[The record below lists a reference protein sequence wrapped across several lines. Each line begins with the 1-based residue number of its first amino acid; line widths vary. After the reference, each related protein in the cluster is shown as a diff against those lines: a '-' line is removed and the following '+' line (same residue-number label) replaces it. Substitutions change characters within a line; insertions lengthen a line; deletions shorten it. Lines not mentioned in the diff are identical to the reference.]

1 VTDPF
6 ELDGPTLRLRPR
18 PYDADDL
25 AALRAALAAS
35 ADLTAVEL
43 TGATL
48 PRAVALPLV
57 DAIAVH
63 PGVTRVRVGDALDAD
78 VREALVAALCAKP
91 RPRLTA
97 RPLAPH
103 DPPPVFEAPTEA
115 ELAACERVLTAL
127 AADASLGARHP
138 RLRALAAKVARREE
152 RARDSSRRR
161 EKREQMRLAR
171 AARDHVRAAATG
183 LRASRRGDAPAPEAR
198 GPDAVIDTF
207 EQPRACYVCHA
218 AYRGVHFFYDRLCP
232 TCAAFNWEKREQ
244 TADLRGRV
252 ALVTGAR
259 VRIGYAVALKLLRA
273 GATVVATTR
282 FPRDAARRFAA
293 ERDFDDW
300 RERLTVHG
308 LDLRDLAGVER
319 FAARLT
325 ASLPRLDVLVNNAAQ
340 TVWRPPSYYAHLAP
354 METAPRD
361 ELPEA
366 VRAVLGEEGHATR
379 ALLGEGDAAMVRA
392 GSDDGTGH
400 PIDLRATN
408 SWRLAPEDV
417 ETRELLETHAINTL
431 APYLLTV
438 RLRGLMSR
446 VADVDRW
453 VVQVS
458 SPEGLFARDYR
469 SGLHAHTNMAK
480 ASLNMFV
487 RTASERW
494 ARERLWMCA
503 VDTGWVSNQNPL
515 PIAERMD
522 ALGFAPP
529 LDETD
534 AAARVCDPVFVGA
547 ATGANVCGVYLKDY
561 RPAAW

>member
-1 VTDPF
+1 MTDAF
-6 ELDGPTLRLRPR
+6 RLDGDTLRLAPR
-18 PYDADDL
+18 PLDAAGL
-25 AALRAALAAS
+25 ADVLAALAAGP
-35 ADLTAVEL
+35 ALAAVDLTD
-43 TGATL
+43 ATVPPPL
-48 PRAVALPLV
+48 ASVLVAAL
-57 DAIAVH
+57 AAH
-63 PGVTRVRVGDALDAD
+63 PGVVRARVGDALPVDD
-78 VREALVAALCAKP
+78 RESLVAALCAKP

-97 RPLAPH
+97 RPLPAPA
-103 DPPPVFEAPTEA
+103 PPPPPPTDD
-115 ELAACERVLTAL
+115 ELAACARVLTHL
-127 AADASLGARHP
+127 AASPDHAAAHP
-138 RLRALAAKVARREE
+138 SLRALAAKVARRD
-152 RARDSSRRR
+152 ARTADVARRR
-161 EKREQMRLAR
+161 ERREQAR
-171 AARDHVRAAATG
+171 RERVARDHARAEATG
-183 LRASRRGDAPAPEAR
+183 LRAGRRGEAVAEDAAGATV
-198 GPDAVIDTF
+198 GSF

-218 AYRGVHFFYDRLCP
+218 AYRSVHFFYDRLCP
-232 TCAAFNWEKREQ
+232 ACAAFNWAKRAQ

-259 VRIGYAVALKLLRA
+259 VRIGHAVALKLLRA
-273 GATVVATTR
+273 GAMVAATTR

-293 ERDFDDW
+293 EPDFDAW
-300 RERLTVHG
+300 RDRLTVHG

-325 ASLPRLDVLVNNAAQ
+325 AALPRLDVLINNAAQ

-354 METAPRD
+354 LETAPRG

-366 VRAVLGEEGHATR
+366 VRAVLGDDAAPVTR
-379 ALLGEGDAAMVRA
+379 ALPSPEEAALVRA

-400 PIDLRATN
+400 PLDLRATN

-417 ETRELLETHAINTL
+417 ETRELLEAHAINTL

-438 RLRGLMSR
+438 RLKGLMSR
-446 VADVDRW
+446 DASVDRW

-458 SPEGLFARDYR
+458 SPEGLFAREYR

-487 RTASERW
+487 RTASARW

-515 PIAERMD
+515 PIAEKMD

-547 ATGANVCGVYLKDY
+547 ATGENVCGVYLKDY
-561 RPAAW
+561 RAAPW

>member
-1 VTDPF
+1 MTDPF
-6 ELDGPTLRLRPR
+6 VIDGPALRLRPR
-18 PYDADDL
+18 PYDARELPALL
-25 AALRAALAAS
+25 AALAS
-35 ADLTAVEL
+35 APGLTTVDL

-48 PRAVALPLV
+48 PRAVALPLI
-57 DAIAVH
+57 DAITVH
-63 PGVTRVRVGDALDAD
+63 PAVTRVRVGDALAPEL
-78 VREALVAALCAKP
+78 REALVAALCAKP
-91 RPRLTA
+91 RARLVA
-97 RPLAPH
+97 RPLPPEV
-103 DPPPVFEAPTEA
+103 PPPTLDALTAA
-115 ELAACERVLTAL
+115 ELAACERVLAAL
-127 AADASLGARHP
+127 AADLSSGERHP
-138 RLRALAAKVARREE
+138 RLRALVAKVARREE
-152 RARDSSRRR
+152 RTRDAPRRR
-161 EKREQMRLAR
+161 EKRERMRLAR
-171 AARDHVRAAATG
+171 AARDQVRADATG
-183 LRASRRGDAPAPEAR
+183 LRASRRGEEATDAR
-198 GPDAVIDTF
+198 TPDAVIDAF

-232 TCAAFNWEKREQ
+232 TCAAFNWEKRGQ

-273 GATVVATTR
+273 GATLVATSR

-300 RERLTVHG
+300 QGRLTVHG

-325 ASLPRLDVLVNNAAQ
+325 ASHPRLDVLVNNAAQ

-354 METAPRD
+354 LETAPRA

-366 VRAVLGEEGHATR
+366 VRAVLGEEG
-379 ALLGEGDAAMVRA
+379 ALAPGALPGAGDAALVLP

-400 PIDLRATN
+400 PIDLRAVN

-417 ETRELLETHAINTL
+417 GTRELLETHAINTL

-446 VADVDRW
+446 VTDVDRW

-487 RTASERW
+487 RTASARW

-547 ATGANVCGVYLKDY
+547 ATGRNVQGVYLKDY